1 MSRAIILQMQKKK
14 TSHIFHF
21 AMCVILAF
29 PFGAVG
35 VLGWLSMW
43 MLCGLS
49 NAIENWKL
57 DRKIAVIL
65 DKEAVT
71 R

>member
-21 AMCVILAF
+21 VMCVILAF

-43 MLCGLS
+43 LLCGLS

-57 DRKIAVIL
+57 DRRIEKAL
-65 DKEAVT
+65 AAEK
-71 R
+71 

>member
-21 AMCVILAF
+21 LMCVILAF

-35 VLGWLSMW
+35 VLGWVSVW
-43 MLCGLS
+43 FICVLS
-49 NAIENWKL
+49 NMLENWKL
-57 DRKIAVIL
+57 DRRIEKAL
-65 DKEAVT
+65 AAGE
-71 R
+71 